1 MLAQRNVVAGSRPA
15 VNARIAAIS
24 RPQRASRSVV
34 AVKAM
39 KVGEALKDSAEY
51 YRVLKTSEGKT
62 VTLASFE
69 GKPLVLF
76 FYPKAAT
83 PGCTKEAC
91 KFRDEYSAFTEAG
104 AAVFGISSD
113 SPAENKAWADANRL
127 PFPLL
132 TDPSSI
138 LRKTFGIK
146 GDLLGLLPGRQ
157 TFVFNKAGKC
167 VLSFND
173 QMNAEQHVAEALK
186 ALKA

>member
-1 MLAQRNVVAGSRPA
+1 MLATKNFVAGSGPA
-15 VNARIAAIS
+15 VNARFAAIS
-24 RPQRASRSVV
+24 RPQRASRFVV

-51 YRVLKTSEGKT
+51 YRVLKASDGKALS
-62 VTLASFE
+62 LASFE

-91 KFRDEYSAFTEAG
+91 KFRDEYEAFTKAG
-104 AAVFGISSD
+104 AQVFGISSD
-113 SPAENKAWADANRL
+113 SPEANKAFADSNRL

-146 GDLLGLLPGRQ
+146 GDLMGLLPGRQ
-157 TFVFNKAGKC
+157 TYVFNAAGKC

-173 QMNAEQHVAEALK
+173 QLNAEQHVAEALK